1 MRFTYFHCC
10 IFSKRVSKNDAKNGG
25 KRFGKNP
32 AKVSAN
38 TAANVA
44 ACAALFA
51 AANDAAKLFV
61 WNIGYVFY
69 CRLLVLVDNFSI
81 DLGGKNI
88 TMPEQL

>member
-1 MRFTYFHCC
+1 MRFTKIHCC

-44 ACAALFA
+44 ACADLFA
-51 AANDAAKLFV
+51 AANDAAKLF
-61 WNIGYVFY
+61 IGYIWY
-69 CRLLVLVDNFSI
+69 ILHCLLLVLVYNFCI
-81 DLGGKNI
+81 DLCGQYI